1 MVAKARTCKRD
12 TGERVE
18 REIKR
23 DREPERERDRC
34 LSGKERDR
42 GKEGKREKDRKQRA
56 EASRLGKKA
65 EAPSAAR
72 Y

>member
-1 MVAKARTCKRD
+1 MDAKARTCKRD
-12 TGERVE
+12 ASERVE

-23 DREPERERDRC
+23 DRKPEREQDGC
-34 LSGKERDR
+34 LGQRERA
-42 GKEGKREKDRKQRA
+42 EEKREKDRMQRA

>member
-34 LSGKERDR
+34 PGKREI
-42 GKEGKREKDRKQRA
+42 EGKREKDRKQRA

>member
-1 MVAKARTCKRD
+1 MVAKARTCERD
-12 TGERVE
+12 TGERVV

-23 DREPERERDRC
+23 DRASEREQDRR
-34 LSGKERDR
+34 SGKEEV
-42 GKEGKREKDRKQRA
+42 EGKREKDRMERA